1 MIAPATITPQTKFVK
16 TAQKFVTN
24 FYTQIHIIFTFIFPK
39 IHLTLPKPTFSSQM
53 AKKAGAVSNA

>member
-1 MIAPATITPQTKFVK
+1 MIAPATIPPQTKFVK

-39 IHLTLPKPTFSSQM
+39 IHLSPPKPTFSSPM

>member
-1 MIAPATITPQTKFVK
+1 MIASATITPQAKFVK

-39 IHLTLPKPTFSSQM
+39 IHLTPPKPTFSSQM